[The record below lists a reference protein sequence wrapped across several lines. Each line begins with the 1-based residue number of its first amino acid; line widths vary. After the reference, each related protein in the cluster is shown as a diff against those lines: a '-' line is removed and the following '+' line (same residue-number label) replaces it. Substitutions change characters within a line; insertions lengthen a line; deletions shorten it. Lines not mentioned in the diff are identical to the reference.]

1 MFELASPWV
10 LIGLPLPLLIW
21 FLIPRVALQLPFA
34 LKVPFYNAMLAIID
48 KKKTALAGQGQIRLL
63 FLIWCLL
70 LLAATGPRWVG
81 EPKPLTRE
89 GRNIMLALDLS
100 GSMELTD
107 MLINGR
113 PVSRLAVVKR
123 AAEQFVQART
133 GDRIGLILFGT
144 HAYLQTPLTYD
155 RQNVLL
161 RLKDATVGLAGQTTS
176 IGDAIGLAVKR
187 LQDVLPNHPSSV
199 GQISIKNFAPA
210 SPLPPFGHPLP
221 MSGER
226 GKMREVFKEGRM
238 IILLTDGA
246 NNSGVLPPLKAA
258 ELAQLDHIKIY
269 TIGLGAESGSLS
281 GGLFFNPSP
290 ASDLDE
296 ETLQEVAKITGGRYF
311 RATDTQS
318 LHAIYETINQL
329 ETVRQDQA
337 SLRPQHDYYPW
348 PLALALLLLLYWL
361 GERGGLT
368 AFLSRREAMKT

>member
-1 MFELASPWV
+1 
-10 LIGLPLPLLIW
+10 
-21 FLIPRVALQLPFA
+21 
-34 LKVPFYNAMLAIID
+34 
-48 KKKTALAGQGQIRLL
+48 
-63 FLIWCLL
+63 
-70 LLAATGPRWVG
+70 
-81 EPKPLTRE
+81 
-89 GRNIMLALDLS
+89 
-100 GSMELTD
+100 
-107 MLINGR
+107 
-113 PVSRLAVVKR
+113 
-123 AAEQFVQART
+123 
-133 GDRIGLILFGT
+133 
-144 HAYLQTPLTYD
+144 
-155 RQNVLL
+155 
-161 RLKDATVGLAGQTTS
+161 
-176 IGDAIGLAVKR
+176 
-187 LQDVLPNHPSSV
+187 
-199 GQISIKNFAPA
+199 
-210 SPLPPFGHPLP
+210 
-221 MSGER
+221 
-226 GKMREVFKEGRM
+226 MREVFKEGRM

-329 ETVRQDQA
+329 ETVRQDQV

-348 PLALALLLLLYWL
+348 PLALAFLLLLYWL